1 VIERYPWLAQAAN
14 ILIATGAR
22 AFVPPIEGAE
32 HAIISDDILD
42 LPELPRKIAVIG
54 GGYIALEFAGI
65 YNNFGTEVH
74 VLYRQVGHSLLQSLL
89 SPFPGASLVRAYMR
103 VWQPGPQNSMQSMHQ
118 ALLQSCKARGAPRH
132 FTAVPCLV
140 PLGRA

>member
-1 VIERYPWLAQAAN
+1 M
-14 ILIATGAR
+14 ATGAR

-42 LPELPRKIAVIG
+42 LPELPGKIAVVG

-74 VLYRQVGHSLLQSLL
+74 VLFRQVLRTPCPWLEAHPIGWLSLASGWHATPFEHAAGPSHSCERQ
-89 SPFPGASLVRAYMR
+89 V
-103 VWQPGPQNSMQSMHQ
+103 Q
-118 ALLQSCKARGAPRH
+118 AGSSYHP
-132 FTAVPCLV
+132 
-140 PLGRA
+140 